1 MTELNLS
8 NPLLGN
14 IEIPKSK
21 RRPGTSSYP
30 DLSNNKTEVINSRKL
45 SLPEC
50 QYFATTNRY
59 IVAKTSSVSSV
70 HQNVITEEEDYESEE
85 EEEKERRKS
94 HFHLPNFEPV
104 NPKQRSHSITVNIPP
119 KIEELEYIDVRDE
132 ILLMKDQFDKLLSV
146 LCSSV

>member
-1 MTELNLS
+1 M
-8 NPLLGN
+8 
-14 IEIPKSK
+14 
-21 RRPGTSSYP
+21 
-30 DLSNNKTEVINSRKL
+30 
-45 SLPEC
+45 
-50 QYFATTNRY
+50 
-59 IVAKTSSVSSV
+59 

-146 LCSSV
+146 LDQDWLPPDVESLQK